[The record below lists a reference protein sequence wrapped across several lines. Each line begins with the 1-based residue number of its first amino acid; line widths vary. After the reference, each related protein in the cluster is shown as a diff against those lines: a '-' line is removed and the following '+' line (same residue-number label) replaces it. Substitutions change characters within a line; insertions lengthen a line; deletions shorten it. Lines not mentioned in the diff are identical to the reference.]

1 MGPKALI
8 FIHSLARKSLT
19 KGQGSGIT
27 KIPSA
32 MQAEA
37 KASEIFTNLVEAGLK
52 PEMMDDFIKS
62 EADVA
67 KYLNI
72 LDAYKR
78 ERMKPIPA
86 DSPRG
91 KEITEALFGKRGE
104 VVDMKGNVIPEGSGI
119 MGGESIES
127 LMKSGDVTKG
137 TVTKKSKKVTD
148 RDMFRAANENYI
160 TDTISD
166 VNIIKNLNS
175 MDPIEAMKEA
185 NKVIK
190 REGPYKNLNQQQAK
204 KILEDTE
211 DHIFERDV
219 TPMDEDFAAGGV
231 AGLLGERTGYAQ
243 GTDVFR
249 RQKKE
254 IPEEIKKKIFEM
266 IMGTRNLGKVIE
278 NSERTK
284 SRIGSEGVK
293 AYGLA
298 EGGRTGYKEGL
309 TAKQFKRQETE
320 NLAAKINEYFDIKG
334 SGSISGKNQIM
345 GAPDGITANT
355 ETFNA
360 IINMDIPIIEKINL
374 LGSLGY
380 GKDRFKVEKGDE
392 ELFLGEGG
400 YKDRNIGLGF
410 NQGGEGLSGSV
421 IRNLETGD
429 NEYQVK
435 FLKNLASGG
444 RVGLKGGGMDMGAGS
459 SKSSKSSG
467 PAGGASSGGNYG
479 GNNFK
484 SDPDDNREQYGAQGQ
499 YSRPPSTPSD
509 GGDNREQYGAQGQ
522 YQRPQLFNSQGLGVT
537 PFNLSNKN
545 FAKLVGPA
553 LIQYRILQKKKAM
566 EQLGGD
572 PFTPQDQNILDELN
586 QMNEEE
592 KIYSLPITAANGGRV
607 GLRYGGDTMGGIN
620 DKSISSP
627 GPDRS
632 KVSEQQERNHQE
644 AISRARDS
652 QQYDYTAPKQIAK
665 QIAINTGK
673 NLAGQKIASVLGIGT
688 GPIGILIA
696 LKGLYDQTKNPVYSE
711 EDVTYGFPYQTG
723 GRVGLKGGG
732 RTITLMDGTKVYIPE
747 GSTTSSG
754 GLKDRIY
761 SSSKGDL
768 LREDIV
774 RLMSFE
780 SGGRVGLRG
789 GGADF
794 IPTEKMNTDRMKV
807 IREFLKRKIPHLD
820 SGPIDKSILYDLQ
833 EALSSGSGL
842 FPGYDVRNDL
852 PREVEAKGGG
862 RIGLAGGMTRRA
874 FLKLMGGVAA
884 GIGAIKSGI
893 MGVGKKGVAKKVVKE
908 VIKTPPVAGK
918 PEWFDA
924 LINKVILEGDDV
936 TKKLATKD
944 REIVH
949 TKKLNDQESVTVT
962 QDLDDG
968 AIRVEYDSP
977 DNLGQEPVMMQ
988 FKPGM
993 ADETTGGKKPADRFD
1008 VVETEPRYVG
1018 PDNTDIEFIGE
1029 SGGPN
1034 ISFIESD
1041 VTNLKTFATGK
1052 GPTMKE
1058 IVKSKKR
1065 KDLTRAVNENDYEAA
1080 EYLGGK
1086 YGDGPEDYYS
1096 DDYRDYRYA
1105 SGGLAYMLGE

>member
-91 KEITEALFGKRGE
+91 KEITEALFGKRGT
-104 VVDMKGNVIPEGSGI
+104 VVDMKGKVIPKESGI

-127 LMKSGDVTKG
+127 LMKSGD
-137 TVTKKSKKVTD
+137 VTKKSKKVTD

-160 TDTISD
+160 TDTISK
-166 VNIIKNLNS
+166 IKS

-219 TPMDEDFAAGGV
+219 TPMDEDFAAGGRV
-231 AGLLGERTGYAQ
+231 GLRYGGDTMGGINDKSVSSPGPDRSKVSAQ
-243 GTDVFR
+243 QELNHQAAVREAQAFN
-249 RQKKE
+249 QKKE
-254 IPEEIKKKIFEM
+254 ETINRIKKAQPKQSPIKTFFNPRLQKHFDQNQMLKDAVARGE
-266 IMGTRNLGKVIE
+266 ITPEQYNQLGGYDVQQTLSPGNNPVLGGIGNL
-278 NSERTK
+278 
-284 SRIGSEGVK
+284 IGSI
-293 AYGLA
+293 
-298 EGGRTGYKEGL
+298 GYNVVQSL
-309 TAKQFKRQETE
+309 
-320 NLAAKINEYFDIKG
+320 KG
-334 SGSISGKNQIM
+334 EQPFS
-345 GAPDGITANT
+345 
-355 ETFNA
+355 
-360 IINMDIPIIEKINL
+360 DIP
-374 LGSLGY
+374 
-380 GKDRFKVEKGDE
+380 GDVM
-392 ELFLGEGG
+392 
-400 YKDRNIGLGF
+400 RNV
-410 NQGGEGLSGSV
+410 QGGFGLISPELKQTYKNILAQGA
-421 IRNLETGD
+421 GQ
-429 NEYQVK
+429 YQT
-435 FLKNLASGG
+435 GG
-444 RVGLKGGGMDMGAGS
+444 RVGFKGGGMDM
-459 SKSSKSSG
+459 
-467 PAGGASSGGNYG
+467 G

-522 YQRPQLFNSQGLGVT
+522 YQRPPSTPSDGGDNKINLINTLNKFKPDTFVNPYNFSVDLNKNIGLFGLNSFINTLGILGIDDPRTPEDESEQDDYGISASYIRDLLGGTLGLGAGYSPT
-537 PFNLSNKN
+537 TGTNYNAGFNKDLLGGTLGLGAGYSPTTGKN
-545 FAKLVGPA
+545 FALSFSKP
-553 LIQYRILQKKKAM
+553 
-566 EQLGGD
+566 
-572 PFTPQDQNILDELN
+572 LN
-586 QMNEEE
+586 Q
-592 KIYSLPITAANGGRV
+592 
-607 GLRYGGDTMGGIN
+607 
-620 DKSISSP
+620 
-627 GPDRS
+627 
-632 KVSEQQERNHQE
+632 
-644 AISRARDS
+644 
-652 QQYDYTAPKQIAK
+652 
-665 QIAINTGK
+665 
-673 NLAGQKIASVLGIGT
+673 
-688 GPIGILIA
+688 
-696 LKGLYDQTKNPVYSE
+696 
-711 EDVTYGFPYQTG
+711 G

>member
-1 MGPKALI
+1 
-8 FIHSLARKSLT
+8 
-19 KGQGSGIT
+19 
-27 KIPSA
+27 
-32 MQAEA
+32 
-37 KASEIFTNLVEAGLK
+37 
-52 PEMMDDFIKS
+52 
-62 EADVA
+62 
-67 KYLNI
+67 
-72 LDAYKR
+72 
-78 ERMKPIPA
+78 
-86 DSPRG
+86 
-91 KEITEALFGKRGE
+91 
-104 VVDMKGNVIPEGSGI
+104 MKGKVIPKGSGI

-127 LMKSGDVTKG
+127 LMKSED
-137 TVTKKSKKVTD
+137 VTKKSKKVTD
-148 RDMFRAANENYI
+148 RDMFKAANENYI
-160 TDTISD
+160 TDTISK
-166 VNIIKNLNS
+166 IKS

-298 EGGRTGYKEGL
+298 NGGRAE
-309 TAKQFKRQETE
+309 F
-320 NLAAKINEYFDIKG
+320 
-334 SGSISGKNQIM
+334 
-345 GAPDGITANT
+345 
-355 ETFNA
+355 
-360 IINMDIPIIEKINL
+360 
-374 LGSLGY
+374 
-380 GKDRFKVEKGDE
+380 
-392 ELFLGEGG
+392 
-400 YKDRNIGLGF
+400 
-410 NQGGEGLSGSV
+410 
-421 IRNLETGD
+421 
-429 NEYQVK
+429 
-435 FLKNLASGG
+435 
-444 RVGLKGGGMDMGAGS
+444 KGGGMDMGAGS

-484 SDPDDNREQYGAQGQ
+484 SDRDDNREQYRTQQ
-499 YSRPPSTPSD
+499 YSRPPSTPS
-509 GGDNREQYGAQGQ
+509 GGGGMDASRAQFQPQFG
-522 YQRPQLFNSQGLGVT
+522 PQLFNSQGLGVT

-553 LIQYRILQKKKAM
+553 LIQYRILQKKQAM
-566 EQLGGD
+566 EPLGGD
-572 PFTPQDQNILDELN
+572 PFTPQDQNMLDKLN
-586 QMNEEE
+586 QMEEEE
-592 KIYSLPITAANGGRV
+592 KIYSFPITAANGGRV

-627 GPDRS
+627 GPDRF
-632 KVSEQQERNHQE
+632 KVSEQQELNHQE

-665 QIAINTGK
+665 DIAINTGK
-673 NLAGQKIASVLGIGT
+673 NLIGKKIASTLGIGAT
-688 GPIGILIA
+688 PIGVLIA

-723 GRVGLKGGG
+723 GRVGL
-732 RTITLMDGTKVYIPE
+732 
-747 GSTTSSG
+747 
-754 GLKDRIY
+754 
-761 SSSKGDL
+761 
-768 LREDIV
+768 
-774 RLMSFE
+774 
-780 SGGRVGLRG
+780 
-789 GGADF
+789 
-794 IPTEKMNTDRMKV
+794 
-807 IREFLKRKIPHLD
+807 
-820 SGPIDKSILYDLQ
+820 
-833 EALSSGSGL
+833 
-842 FPGYDVRNDL
+842 
-852 PREVEAKGGG
+852 
-862 RIGLAGGMTRRA
+862 AGGMTRRA

-884 GIGAIKSGI
+884 GIGAVKSGI

-968 AIRVEYDSP
+968 VIRVEYDSP

-1008 VVETEPRYVG
+1008 VVETEPRYTG

-1086 YGDGPEDYYS
+1086 YGDVPEPDFP
-1096 DDYRDYRYA
+1096 DDYSGYA
-1105 SGGLAYMLGE
+1105 SGGIAGMLGE

>member
-1 MGPKALI
+1 MGPKALT
-8 FIHSLARKSLT
+8 FIHSVARKSLT

-52 PEMMDDFIKS
+52 PEMMDDFIRS

-91 KEITEALFGKRGE
+91 REITEALFGKRGE

-148 RDMFRAANENYI
+148 RDMFRAANQRLGKPK
-160 TDTISD
+160 TD
-166 VNIIKNLNS
+166 VNTIIKNINS
-175 MDPIEAMKEA
+175 MEPIDAMKEA

-334 SGSISGKNQIM
+334 SGNISGKNQIM

-360 IINMDIPIIEKINL
+360 IINMDIPIIKKINL

-435 FLKNLASGG
+435 FLKNFASGG
-444 RVGLKGGGMDMGAGS
+444 RV
-459 SKSSKSSG
+459 
-467 PAGGASSGGNYG
+467 
-479 GNNFK
+479 
-484 SDPDDNREQYGAQGQ
+484 
-499 YSRPPSTPSD
+499 
-509 GGDNREQYGAQGQ
+509 
-522 YQRPQLFNSQGLGVT
+522 
-537 PFNLSNKN
+537 
-545 FAKLVGPA
+545 
-553 LIQYRILQKKKAM
+553 
-566 EQLGGD
+566 
-572 PFTPQDQNILDELN
+572 
-586 QMNEEE
+586 
-592 KIYSLPITAANGGRV
+592 
-607 GLRYGGDTMGGIN
+607 
-620 DKSISSP
+620 
-627 GPDRS
+627 
-632 KVSEQQERNHQE
+632 
-644 AISRARDS
+644 
-652 QQYDYTAPKQIAK
+652 
-665 QIAINTGK
+665 
-673 NLAGQKIASVLGIGT
+673 
-688 GPIGILIA
+688 
-696 LKGLYDQTKNPVYSE
+696 
-711 EDVTYGFPYQTG
+711 
-723 GRVGLKGGG
+723 
-732 RTITLMDGTKVYIPE
+732 
-747 GSTTSSG
+747 
-754 GLKDRIY
+754 
-761 SSSKGDL
+761 
-768 LREDIV
+768 
-774 RLMSFE
+774 
-780 SGGRVGLRG
+780 
-789 GGADF
+789 
-794 IPTEKMNTDRMKV
+794 
-807 IREFLKRKIPHLD
+807 
-820 SGPIDKSILYDLQ
+820 
-833 EALSSGSGL
+833 
-842 FPGYDVRNDL
+842 
-852 PREVEAKGGG
+852 
-862 RIGLAGGMTRRA
+862 GLAGGMTRRA

-1086 YGDGPEDYYS
+1086 YGDAPEPDFP
-1096 DDYRDYRYA
+1096 DDYSGYA
-1105 SGGLAYMLGE
+1105 SGGIAGMLGE

>member
-1 MGPKALI
+1 MGPKALT

-72 LDAYKR
+72 IDAYKR

-91 KEITEALFGKRGE
+91 REITEALFGKRGT

-148 RDMFRAANENYI
+148 RDMFKAANENYI
-160 TDTISD
+160 TDTISK
-166 VNIIKNLNS
+166 IKS

-219 TPMDEDFAAGGV
+219 TPMDEDFAAGGRVGLKGGGMDMGAGSSKSSKSSGPAGGASSGGNYGGNKNSGSSKSSKSSGPAGGASSGGNYGGNKNSGSSKSSKSSGPAGGASSGGNYGGNKNKLRNLAIKRAEQMISPDDAMNQYDIETPETDFFSGPAYNKYNEARTDAYANAPSKFDYDIRANEAAGQFIQDQITGSLGDNKLGRFVGDAAALASVPFAIFGSPFHEATQVVSENRMEPGSGITGFAKAFMNEQPISTAINRGAGVLQSTALGKGIYNLGGNLYNLKEKLQSAGQYQTGGV

-334 SGSISGKNQIM
+334 SGSKSGKNQIM
-345 GAPDGITANT
+345 GAPDGITADT

-374 LGSLGY
+374 LGSFGF

-429 NEYQVK
+429 NDYQVK
-435 FLKNLASGG
+435 FLKKFAS
-444 RVGLKGGGMDMGAGS
+444 
-459 SKSSKSSG
+459 
-467 PAGGASSGGNYG
+467 
-479 GNNFK
+479 
-484 SDPDDNREQYGAQGQ
+484 
-499 YSRPPSTPSD
+499 
-509 GGDNREQYGAQGQ
+509 
-522 YQRPQLFNSQGLGVT
+522 
-537 PFNLSNKN
+537 
-545 FAKLVGPA
+545 
-553 LIQYRILQKKKAM
+553 
-566 EQLGGD
+566 
-572 PFTPQDQNILDELN
+572 
-586 QMNEEE
+586 
-592 KIYSLPITAANGGRV
+592 GGRV

-627 GPDRS
+627 GPDRF
-632 KVSEQQERNHQE
+632 KVSEQQELNNQE

-652 QQYDYTAPKQIAK
+652 QQYDYTVPKQIVK
-665 QIAINTGK
+665 DIAINTGK
-673 NLAGQKIASVLGIGT
+673 NLAGQKIASALGIGT
-688 GPIGILIA
+688 GSYWNIDGI
-696 LKGLYDQTKNPVYSE
+696 K
-711 EDVTYGFPYQTG
+711 
-723 GRVGLKGGG
+723 R
-732 RTITLMDGTKVYIPE
+732 
-747 GSTTSSG
+747 
-754 GLKDRIY
+754 
-761 SSSKGDL
+761 
-768 LREDIV
+768 
-774 RLMSFE
+774 
-780 SGGRVGLRG
+780 
-789 GGADF
+789 F
-794 IPTEKMNTDRMKV
+794 I
-807 IREFLKRKIPHLD
+807 
-820 SGPIDKSILYDLQ
+820 
-833 EALSSGSGL
+833 
-842 FPGYDVRNDL
+842 
-852 PREVEAKGGG
+852 
-862 RIGLAGGMTRRA
+862 
-874 FLKLMGGVAA
+874 
-884 GIGAIKSGI
+884 
-893 MGVGKKGVAKKVVKE
+893 
-908 VIKTPPVAGK
+908 
-918 PEWFDA
+918 
-924 LINKVILEGDDV
+924 
-936 TKKLATKD
+936 
-944 REIVH
+944 
-949 TKKLNDQESVTVT
+949 
-962 QDLDDG
+962 
-968 AIRVEYDSP
+968 
-977 DNLGQEPVMMQ
+977 
-988 FKPGM
+988 
-993 ADETTGGKKPADRFD
+993 
-1008 VVETEPRYVG
+1008 
-1018 PDNTDIEFIGE
+1018 
-1029 SGGPN
+1029 
-1034 ISFIESD
+1034 
-1041 VTNLKTFATGK
+1041 
-1052 GPTMKE
+1052 
-1058 IVKSKKR
+1058 
-1065 KDLTRAVNENDYEAA
+1065 
-1080 EYLGGK
+1080 
-1086 YGDGPEDYYS
+1086 
-1096 DDYRDYRYA
+1096 
-1105 SGGLAYMLGE
+1105 

>member
-8 FIHSLARKSLT
+8 FIQSLARKSLT

-72 LDAYKR
+72 LDAYKANQLKNTR
-78 ERMKPIPA
+78 AIAA
-86 DSPRG
+86 DSPEG
-91 KEITEALFGKRGE
+91 KKITEALFGKRGE
-104 VVDMKGNVIPEGSGI
+104 VVDMKGKVIPKESGI

-127 LMKSGDVTKG
+127 LMKSED
-137 TVTKKSKKVTD
+137 VTKKSKKVTD
-148 RDMFRAANENYI
+148 RDMFKAANENYI
-160 TDTISD
+160 TDTISK
-166 VNIIKNLNS
+166 IKS

-204 KILEDTE
+204 KILKDTE

-298 EGGRTGYKEGL
+298 NGGRAE
-309 TAKQFKRQETE
+309 F
-320 NLAAKINEYFDIKG
+320 
-334 SGSISGKNQIM
+334 
-345 GAPDGITANT
+345 
-355 ETFNA
+355 
-360 IINMDIPIIEKINL
+360 
-374 LGSLGY
+374 
-380 GKDRFKVEKGDE
+380 
-392 ELFLGEGG
+392 
-400 YKDRNIGLGF
+400 
-410 NQGGEGLSGSV
+410 
-421 IRNLETGD
+421 
-429 NEYQVK
+429 
-435 FLKNLASGG
+435 
-444 RVGLKGGGMDMGAGS
+444 KGGGMDMGAGS

-484 SDPDDNREQYGAQGQ
+484 SDRDDNREQYRTQQ
-499 YSRPPSTPSD
+499 YSRPPSTPS
-509 GGDNREQYGAQGQ
+509 GGGGMDASRAQFQPQFG
-522 YQRPQLFNSQGLGVT
+522 PQLFNSQGLGVT

-553 LIQYRILQKKKAM
+553 LIQYRILQKKQAM
-566 EQLGGD
+566 EPLGGD
-572 PFTPQDQNILDELN
+572 PFTPQDQNMLDKLN
-586 QMNEEE
+586 QMEEEE
-592 KIYSLPITAANGGRV
+592 KIYSFPITAANGGRV

-627 GPDRS
+627 GPDRF
-632 KVSEQQERNHQE
+632 KVSEQQELNHQE

-665 QIAINTGK
+665 DIAINTGK
-673 NLAGQKIASVLGIGT
+673 NLIGKKIASTLGIGAT
-688 GPIGILIA
+688 PIGVLIA

-723 GRVGLKGGG
+723 GRVGL
-732 RTITLMDGTKVYIPE
+732 
-747 GSTTSSG
+747 
-754 GLKDRIY
+754 
-761 SSSKGDL
+761 
-768 LREDIV
+768 
-774 RLMSFE
+774 
-780 SGGRVGLRG
+780 
-789 GGADF
+789 
-794 IPTEKMNTDRMKV
+794 
-807 IREFLKRKIPHLD
+807 
-820 SGPIDKSILYDLQ
+820 
-833 EALSSGSGL
+833 
-842 FPGYDVRNDL
+842 
-852 PREVEAKGGG
+852 
-862 RIGLAGGMTRRA
+862 AGGMTRRA

-884 GIGAIKSGI
+884 GIGAVKSGI

-968 AIRVEYDSP
+968 VIRVEYDSP

-1008 VVETEPRYVG
+1008 VVETEPRYTG

-1086 YGDGPEDYYS
+1086 YGDVPEPDFP
-1096 DDYRDYRYA
+1096 DDYSGYA
-1105 SGGLAYMLGE
+1105 SGGIAGMLGE

>member
-1 MGPKALI
+1 MGPKALT

-52 PEMMDDFIKS
+52 PEMMDDFIRS

-91 KEITEALFGKRGE
+91 KEITEALFGKRGT

-148 RDMFRAANENYI
+148 RDMFRAANQRLGKPK
-160 TDTISD
+160 TD
-166 VNIIKNLNS
+166 VNTIIKNINS
-175 MDPIEAMKEA
+175 MEPIDAMKEA

-211 DHIFERDV
+211 DHIFERDI

-298 EGGRTGYKEGL
+298 EGGRTGYKEGF

-334 SGSISGKNQIM
+334 SGSISGKNQIV

-360 IINMDIPIIEKINL
+360 IINMDIPIKEKINL
-374 LGSLGY
+374 LGSFGF

-429 NEYQVK
+429 NDYQVK
-435 FLKNLASGG
+435 FLKKFASGG
-444 RVGLKGGGMDMGAGS
+444 RVGLR
-459 SKSSKSSG
+459 
-467 PAGGASSGGNYG
+467 YG
-479 GNNFK
+479 GDTMGGINDKSISSPGPDRSKVSAQQERNNQAAVREAQAFNQK
-484 SDPDDNREQYGAQGQ
+484 KEETINRIKKAQPKQSPIKTFFNPRLQKHFDQNQMLKDAVARGEITPEQYNQLGGYDVQQTLSLGNPVLGGIGNLIGSTGYNVVQSLKGEQPFSDIPGDVMRNVQGGFGLISPELKQTYKNILAQG
-499 YSRPPSTPSD
+499 
-509 GGDNREQYGAQGQ
+509 AGQ
-522 YQRPQLFNSQGLGVT
+522 YQT
-537 PFNLSNKN
+537 
-545 FAKLVGPA
+545 
-553 LIQYRILQKKKAM
+553 
-566 EQLGGD
+566 
-572 PFTPQDQNILDELN
+572 
-586 QMNEEE
+586 
-592 KIYSLPITAANGGRV
+592 GGRV

-632 KVSEQQERNHQE
+632 KVSEQQERNNQE

-665 QIAINTGK
+665 DIAINTGK
-673 NLAGQKIASVLGIGT
+673 NLIGKKIASTLGIGT

-723 GRVGLKGGG
+723 GRVGL
-732 RTITLMDGTKVYIPE
+732 
-747 GSTTSSG
+747 
-754 GLKDRIY
+754 
-761 SSSKGDL
+761 
-768 LREDIV
+768 
-774 RLMSFE
+774 
-780 SGGRVGLRG
+780 
-789 GGADF
+789 
-794 IPTEKMNTDRMKV
+794 
-807 IREFLKRKIPHLD
+807 
-820 SGPIDKSILYDLQ
+820 
-833 EALSSGSGL
+833 
-842 FPGYDVRNDL
+842 
-852 PREVEAKGGG
+852 
-862 RIGLAGGMTRRA
+862 AGGMTRRA

-893 MGVGKKGVAKKVVKE
+893 MGVGKKEVAKKVVKE

-949 TKKLNDQESVTVT
+949 TKKLNDQELVTVT

-1008 VVETEPRYVG
+1008 VVETEPRYTG

-1029 SGGPN
+1029 SGGPD

-1086 YGDGPEDYYS
+1086 YGDVPEPDFP
-1096 DDYRDYRYA
+1096 DDYSGYA
-1105 SGGLAYMLGE
+1105 SGGIAGMLGE

>member
-91 KEITEALFGKRGE
+91 KEITEALFGKRGT
-104 VVDMKGNVIPEGSGI
+104 VVDMKGNVIPKGSGI

-148 RDMFRAANENYI
+148 RDMFKAANENYI
-160 TDTISD
+160 TDTISK
-166 VNIIKNLNS
+166 IKS

-298 EGGRTGYKEGL
+298 NGGRAE
-309 TAKQFKRQETE
+309 F
-320 NLAAKINEYFDIKG
+320 
-334 SGSISGKNQIM
+334 
-345 GAPDGITANT
+345 
-355 ETFNA
+355 
-360 IINMDIPIIEKINL
+360 
-374 LGSLGY
+374 
-380 GKDRFKVEKGDE
+380 
-392 ELFLGEGG
+392 
-400 YKDRNIGLGF
+400 
-410 NQGGEGLSGSV
+410 
-421 IRNLETGD
+421 
-429 NEYQVK
+429 
-435 FLKNLASGG
+435 
-444 RVGLKGGGMDMGAGS
+444 KGGGMDMGAGS

-499 YSRPPSTPSD
+499 YSRPPSTPS

-1086 YGDGPEDYYS
+1086 YGDVPEPDFP
-1096 DDYRDYRYA
+1096 DDYSGYA

>member
-1 MGPKALI
+1 MGPKALT

-148 RDMFRAANENYI
+148 RDMFRAANKRLNKPTSVMSVDKRGSGFAGKEYPI
-160 TDTISD
+160 KQD
-166 VNIIKNLNS
+166 VNIIIKNINRLDS
-175 MDPIEAMKEA
+175 IEAMKEA
-185 NKVIK
+185 NKIIK
-190 REGPYKNLNQQQAK
+190 REGYYKNLSDKDAK
-204 KILEDTE
+204 KILQETE

-298 EGGRTGYKEGL
+298 EGGR
-309 TAKQFKRQETE
+309 
-320 NLAAKINEYFDIKG
+320 
-334 SGSISGKNQIM
+334 
-345 GAPDGITANT
+345 
-355 ETFNA
+355 
-360 IINMDIPIIEKINL
+360 
-374 LGSLGY
+374 
-380 GKDRFKVEKGDE
+380 
-392 ELFLGEGG
+392 
-400 YKDRNIGLGF
+400 
-410 NQGGEGLSGSV
+410 
-421 IRNLETGD
+421 
-429 NEYQVK
+429 
-435 FLKNLASGG
+435 
-444 RVGLKGGGMDMGAGS
+444 VGLKGGGMDMGAGS

-484 SDPDDNREQYGAQGQ
+484 SDRDDNREQYRAQGQ
-499 YSRPPSTPSD
+499 YSRPPSTPS
-509 GGDNREQYGAQGQ
+509 GGGGMDASRAQFQ
-522 YQRPQLFNSQGLGVT
+522 PQFGPQGGVT
-537 PFNLSNKN
+537 PNLSNRN
-545 FAKLVGPA
+545 LFATLVGPA
-553 LIQYRILQKKKAM
+553 LIQYRMLEKKKAM
-566 EQLGGD
+566 EQFEGD
-572 PFTPQDQNILDELN
+572 PFTLQDQKLLDKLK
-586 QMNEEE
+586 QMDEEE
-592 KIYSLPITAANGGRV
+592 KIYSFPITAANGGR
-607 GLRYGGDTMGGIN
+607 I
-620 DKSISSP
+620 
-627 GPDRS
+627 
-632 KVSEQQERNHQE
+632 
-644 AISRARDS
+644 
-652 QQYDYTAPKQIAK
+652 
-665 QIAINTGK
+665 
-673 NLAGQKIASVLGIGT
+673 
-688 GPIGILIA
+688 
-696 LKGLYDQTKNPVYSE
+696 
-711 EDVTYGFPYQTG
+711 
-723 GRVGLKGGG
+723 GLKDGG

-988 FKPGM
+988 FKPGR

-1029 SGGPN
+1029 SGGPD

-1058 IVKSKKR
+1058 
-1065 KDLTRAVNENDYEAA
+1065 
-1080 EYLGGK
+1080 
-1086 YGDGPEDYYS
+1086 
-1096 DDYRDYRYA
+1096 
-1105 SGGLAYMLGE
+1105 M

>member
-1 MGPKALI
+1 MLSKALT

-148 RDMFRAANENYI
+148 RDMFRAANKRLNKPTSVMSVDKRGSGFAGKEYPI
-160 TDTISD
+160 KQD
-166 VNIIKNLNS
+166 VNIIIKNINRLDS
-175 MDPIEAMKEA
+175 IEAMKEA
-185 NKVIK
+185 NKIIK
-190 REGPYKNLNQQQAK
+190 REGYYKNLSDKDAK
-204 KILEDTE
+204 KILQETE
-211 DHIFERDV
+211 DHIFERNIKPKETDV
-219 TPMDEDFAAGGV
+219 PVDEDFA
-231 AGLLGERTGYAQ
+231 
-243 GTDVFR
+243 
-249 RQKKE
+249 
-254 IPEEIKKKIFEM
+254 
-266 IMGTRNLGKVIE
+266 
-278 NSERTK
+278 S
-284 SRIGSEGVK
+284 
-293 AYGLA
+293 
-298 EGGRTGYKEGL
+298 
-309 TAKQFKRQETE
+309 
-320 NLAAKINEYFDIKG
+320 
-334 SGSISGKNQIM
+334 
-345 GAPDGITANT
+345 
-355 ETFNA
+355 
-360 IINMDIPIIEKINL
+360 
-374 LGSLGY
+374 
-380 GKDRFKVEKGDE
+380 
-392 ELFLGEGG
+392 
-400 YKDRNIGLGF
+400 
-410 NQGGEGLSGSV
+410 
-421 IRNLETGD
+421 
-429 NEYQVK
+429 
-435 FLKNLASGG
+435 
-444 RVGLKGGGMDMGAGS
+444 
-459 SKSSKSSG
+459 
-467 PAGGASSGGNYG
+467 
-479 GNNFK
+479 
-484 SDPDDNREQYGAQGQ
+484 
-499 YSRPPSTPSD
+499 
-509 GGDNREQYGAQGQ
+509 
-522 YQRPQLFNSQGLGVT
+522 
-537 PFNLSNKN
+537 
-545 FAKLVGPA
+545 
-553 LIQYRILQKKKAM
+553 
-566 EQLGGD
+566 
-572 PFTPQDQNILDELN
+572 
-586 QMNEEE
+586 
-592 KIYSLPITAANGGRV
+592 GGRV

-620 DKSISSP
+620 DKSVSSP

-632 KVSEQQERNHQE
+632 KVSAQQERSHQE

-652 QQYDYTAPKQIAK
+652 QQYDYTVPKQIVK
-665 QIAINTGK
+665 DIAINTGK

-688 GPIGILIA
+688 GPIGIMLA
-696 LKGLYDQTKNPVYSE
+696 LKGLYDQTRNPVYSE
-711 EDVTYGFPYQTG
+711 EDLTYGVPYQTG

-1086 YGDGPEDYYS
+1086 YGDAPEPDFP
-1096 DDYRDYRYA
+1096 DDYSGYA

>member
-1 MGPKALI
+1 MLSKALT

-91 KEITEALFGKRGE
+91 REITEALFGKRGT
-104 VVDMKGNVIPEGSGI
+104 VVDMKGKVIPKESGI

-127 LMKSGDVTKG
+127 LMKSED
-137 TVTKKSKKVTD
+137 VTKKSKKVTD

-160 TDTISD
+160 TDTISK
-166 VNIIKNLNS
+166 IKS

-204 KILEDTE
+204 KILKDTE

-243 GTDVFR
+243 GKDVFR

-298 EGGRTGYKEGL
+298 NGGRAE
-309 TAKQFKRQETE
+309 F
-320 NLAAKINEYFDIKG
+320 
-334 SGSISGKNQIM
+334 
-345 GAPDGITANT
+345 
-355 ETFNA
+355 
-360 IINMDIPIIEKINL
+360 
-374 LGSLGY
+374 
-380 GKDRFKVEKGDE
+380 
-392 ELFLGEGG
+392 
-400 YKDRNIGLGF
+400 
-410 NQGGEGLSGSV
+410 
-421 IRNLETGD
+421 
-429 NEYQVK
+429 
-435 FLKNLASGG
+435 
-444 RVGLKGGGMDMGAGS
+444 KGGGMDMGAGS

-484 SDPDDNREQYGAQGQ
+484 SDRDDNREQYGAQGQ

-632 KVSEQQERNHQE
+632 KVSEQQERNNQE

-723 GRVGLKGGG
+723 GRVGL
-732 RTITLMDGTKVYIPE
+732 
-747 GSTTSSG
+747 
-754 GLKDRIY
+754 
-761 SSSKGDL
+761 
-768 LREDIV
+768 
-774 RLMSFE
+774 
-780 SGGRVGLRG
+780 
-789 GGADF
+789 
-794 IPTEKMNTDRMKV
+794 
-807 IREFLKRKIPHLD
+807 
-820 SGPIDKSILYDLQ
+820 
-833 EALSSGSGL
+833 
-842 FPGYDVRNDL
+842 
-852 PREVEAKGGG
+852 
-862 RIGLAGGMTRRA
+862 AGGMTRRA

-893 MGVGKKGVAKKVVKE
+893 IGAGKKGVAKKVVKE

-988 FKPGM
+988 FKPGR

-1086 YGDGPEDYYS
+1086 YGDVPEPDFP
-1096 DDYRDYRYA
+1096 DDYSGYA
-1105 SGGLAYMLGE
+1105 SGGLAYLLGE

>member
-52 PEMMDDFIKS
+52 PEMMDDFIRS

-148 RDMFRAANENYI
+148 RDMFRAANQRLGKPK
-160 TDTISD
+160 TD
-166 VNIIKNLNS
+166 VNTIIKNINS
-175 MDPIEAMKEA
+175 MEPIDAMKEA

-298 EGGRTGYKEGL
+298 EGGRTGYKEGFM
-309 TAKQFKRQETE
+309 AKQFKRQETE

-334 SGSISGKNQIM
+334 SGSISGKNQIV

-374 LGSLGY
+374 LGSFGF

-410 NQGGEGLSGSV
+410 NQGGEGFSGSV
-421 IRNLETGD
+421 IRNLERGD
-429 NEYQVK
+429 NDYQVK
-435 FLKNLASGG
+435 FLKKFASGG
-444 RVGLKGGGMDMGAGS
+444 RVGLR
-459 SKSSKSSG
+459 
-467 PAGGASSGGNYG
+467 YG
-479 GNNFK
+479 GDTMGGINDKSISSPGPDRSKVSAQQERNNQAAVREAQAFNQK
-484 SDPDDNREQYGAQGQ
+484 KEETINRIKKAQPKQSPIKTFFNPRLQKHFDQNQMLKDAVARGEITPEQYNQLGGYDVQQTLSLGNPVLGGIGNLIGSTGYNVVQSLKGEQPFSDIPGDVMRNVQGGFGLISPELKQTYKNILAQG
-499 YSRPPSTPSD
+499 
-509 GGDNREQYGAQGQ
+509 AGQ
-522 YQRPQLFNSQGLGVT
+522 YQT
-537 PFNLSNKN
+537 
-545 FAKLVGPA
+545 
-553 LIQYRILQKKKAM
+553 
-566 EQLGGD
+566 
-572 PFTPQDQNILDELN
+572 
-586 QMNEEE
+586 
-592 KIYSLPITAANGGRV
+592 GGRV

-632 KVSEQQERNHQE
+632 KVSEQQERNNQE

-665 QIAINTGK
+665 DIAINTGK
-673 NLAGQKIASVLGIGT
+673 NLIGKKIASTLGIGT

-723 GRVGLKGGG
+723 GRVGL
-732 RTITLMDGTKVYIPE
+732 
-747 GSTTSSG
+747 
-754 GLKDRIY
+754 
-761 SSSKGDL
+761 
-768 LREDIV
+768 
-774 RLMSFE
+774 
-780 SGGRVGLRG
+780 
-789 GGADF
+789 
-794 IPTEKMNTDRMKV
+794 
-807 IREFLKRKIPHLD
+807 
-820 SGPIDKSILYDLQ
+820 
-833 EALSSGSGL
+833 
-842 FPGYDVRNDL
+842 
-852 PREVEAKGGG
+852 
-862 RIGLAGGMTRRA
+862 AGGMTRRA

-893 MGVGKKGVAKKVVKE
+893 MGVGKKEVAKKVVKE

-1008 VVETEPRYVG
+1008 VVETEPRYTG

-1086 YGDGPEDYYS
+1086 YGDVPEPDFP
-1096 DDYRDYRYA
+1096 DDYSGYA

>member
-1 MGPKALI
+1 
-8 FIHSLARKSLT
+8 
-19 KGQGSGIT
+19 
-27 KIPSA
+27 
-32 MQAEA
+32 
-37 KASEIFTNLVEAGLK
+37 
-52 PEMMDDFIKS
+52 
-62 EADVA
+62 
-67 KYLNI
+67 
-72 LDAYKR
+72 
-78 ERMKPIPA
+78 
-86 DSPRG
+86 
-91 KEITEALFGKRGE
+91 
-104 VVDMKGNVIPEGSGI
+104 
-119 MGGESIES
+119 
-127 LMKSGDVTKG
+127 
-137 TVTKKSKKVTD
+137 
-148 RDMFRAANENYI
+148 
-160 TDTISD
+160 
-166 VNIIKNLNS
+166 

-334 SGSISGKNQIM
+334 SGSKSGKNQIM
-345 GAPDGITANT
+345 GAPDGITADT

-360 IINMDIPIIEKINL
+360 IINMDIPIKEKINL
-374 LGSLGY
+374 LGSFGF

-429 NEYQVK
+429 NDYQVK
-435 FLKNLASGG
+435 FLKKFAS
-444 RVGLKGGGMDMGAGS
+444 
-459 SKSSKSSG
+459 
-467 PAGGASSGGNYG
+467 
-479 GNNFK
+479 
-484 SDPDDNREQYGAQGQ
+484 
-499 YSRPPSTPSD
+499 
-509 GGDNREQYGAQGQ
+509 
-522 YQRPQLFNSQGLGVT
+522 
-537 PFNLSNKN
+537 
-545 FAKLVGPA
+545 
-553 LIQYRILQKKKAM
+553 
-566 EQLGGD
+566 
-572 PFTPQDQNILDELN
+572 
-586 QMNEEE
+586 
-592 KIYSLPITAANGGRV
+592 GGRV

-627 GPDRS
+627 GPDRF
-632 KVSEQQERNHQE
+632 KVSEQQELNNQE

-652 QQYDYTAPKQIAK
+652 QQYDYTVPKQIVK
-665 QIAINTGK
+665 DIAINTGK
-673 NLAGQKIASVLGIGT
+673 NLAGQKIASTLGIGT
-688 GPIGILIA
+688 GPIGILMA
-696 LKGLYDQTKNPVYSE
+696 LKGLYDQTQNPVYSE
-711 EDVTYGFPYQTG
+711 EDLTYGVPYQTG
-723 GRVGLKGGG
+723 GRV
-732 RTITLMDGTKVYIPE
+732 
-747 GSTTSSG
+747 
-754 GLKDRIY
+754 
-761 SSSKGDL
+761 
-768 LREDIV
+768 
-774 RLMSFE
+774 
-780 SGGRVGLRG
+780 
-789 GGADF
+789 
-794 IPTEKMNTDRMKV
+794 
-807 IREFLKRKIPHLD
+807 
-820 SGPIDKSILYDLQ
+820 
-833 EALSSGSGL
+833 
-842 FPGYDVRNDL
+842 
-852 PREVEAKGGG
+852 
-862 RIGLAGGMTRRA
+862 GLAGGMTRRA

-1008 VVETEPRYVG
+1008 VVETEPRYTG

-1086 YGDGPEDYYS
+1086 YGDVPEPDFP
-1096 DDYRDYRYA
+1096 DDYSGYA
-1105 SGGLAYMLGE
+1105 SGGIAGMLGE

>member
-52 PEMMDDFIKS
+52 PEMMDDFIRS

-72 LDAYKR
+72 LDAYKANQLKNTR
-78 ERMKPIPA
+78 AIAA
-86 DSPRG
+86 DSPEG
-91 KEITEALFGKRGE
+91 KKITEALFGKRGE

-127 LMKSGDVTKG
+127 LMKSGDVTK
-137 TVTKKSKKVTD
+137 KSKKVTD
-148 RDMFRAANENYI
+148 RDMFKAANENYI
-160 TDTISD
+160 TDTISK
-166 VNIIKNLNS
+166 IKS

-334 SGSISGKNQIM
+334 SGSKSGKNQIM
-345 GAPDGITANT
+345 GAPDGITADT

-360 IINMDIPIIEKINL
+360 IINMDIPIKEKINL
-374 LGSLGY
+374 LGSFGF

-429 NEYQVK
+429 NDYQVK
-435 FLKNLASGG
+435 FLKKFAS
-444 RVGLKGGGMDMGAGS
+444 
-459 SKSSKSSG
+459 
-467 PAGGASSGGNYG
+467 
-479 GNNFK
+479 
-484 SDPDDNREQYGAQGQ
+484 
-499 YSRPPSTPSD
+499 
-509 GGDNREQYGAQGQ
+509 
-522 YQRPQLFNSQGLGVT
+522 
-537 PFNLSNKN
+537 
-545 FAKLVGPA
+545 
-553 LIQYRILQKKKAM
+553 
-566 EQLGGD
+566 
-572 PFTPQDQNILDELN
+572 
-586 QMNEEE
+586 
-592 KIYSLPITAANGGRV
+592 GGRV

-627 GPDRS
+627 GPDRF
-632 KVSEQQERNHQE
+632 KVSEQQELNNQE

-652 QQYDYTAPKQIAK
+652 QQYDYTVPKQIVK
-665 QIAINTGK
+665 DIAINTGK
-673 NLAGQKIASVLGIGT
+673 NLAGQKILSTLGIGAT
-688 GPIGILIA
+688 PIGIFMA
-696 LKGLYDQTKNPVYSE
+696 LKGLYNQTQNPVYSE
-711 EDVTYGFPYQTG
+711 EDLTYGVPYQTG
-723 GRVGLKGGG
+723 GRV
-732 RTITLMDGTKVYIPE
+732 
-747 GSTTSSG
+747 
-754 GLKDRIY
+754 
-761 SSSKGDL
+761 
-768 LREDIV
+768 
-774 RLMSFE
+774 
-780 SGGRVGLRG
+780 
-789 GGADF
+789 
-794 IPTEKMNTDRMKV
+794 
-807 IREFLKRKIPHLD
+807 
-820 SGPIDKSILYDLQ
+820 
-833 EALSSGSGL
+833 
-842 FPGYDVRNDL
+842 
-852 PREVEAKGGG
+852 
-862 RIGLAGGMTRRA
+862 GLAGGMTRRA

-1008 VVETEPRYVG
+1008 VVETEPRYTG

-1086 YGDGPEDYYS
+1086 YGDVPEPDFP
-1096 DDYRDYRYA
+1096 DDYSGYA
-1105 SGGLAYMLGE
+1105 SGGIAGMLGE

>member
-1 MGPKALI
+1 MLSKALT

-91 KEITEALFGKRGE
+91 KEITEALFGKRGT

-148 RDMFRAANENYI
+148 RDMFRAANQRLGK
-160 TDTISD
+160 TKTD
-166 VNIIKNLNS
+166 VNTIIKNINS

-243 GTDVFR
+243 GKDVFR

-298 EGGRTGYKEGL
+298 EGGRTGYKEGF

-435 FLKNLASGG
+435 FLKNFAS
-444 RVGLKGGGMDMGAGS
+444 
-459 SKSSKSSG
+459 
-467 PAGGASSGGNYG
+467 
-479 GNNFK
+479 
-484 SDPDDNREQYGAQGQ
+484 
-499 YSRPPSTPSD
+499 
-509 GGDNREQYGAQGQ
+509 
-522 YQRPQLFNSQGLGVT
+522 
-537 PFNLSNKN
+537 
-545 FAKLVGPA
+545 
-553 LIQYRILQKKKAM
+553 
-566 EQLGGD
+566 
-572 PFTPQDQNILDELN
+572 
-586 QMNEEE
+586 
-592 KIYSLPITAANGGRV
+592 GGRV

-627 GPDRS
+627 GPDRF
-632 KVSEQQERNHQE
+632 KVSEQQELNNQE

-652 QQYDYTAPKQIAK
+652 QQYDYTVPKQIVK
-665 QIAINTGK
+665 DIAINTGK
-673 NLAGQKIASVLGIGT
+673 NLAGQKIASTLGIGAT
-688 GPIGILIA
+688 PITILMA
-696 LKGLYDQTKNPVYSE
+696 LKGLYDQTRNPVYSE
-711 EDVTYGFPYQTG
+711 EDLTYGVPYQTG

-1086 YGDGPEDYYS
+1086 YGDAPEPDFP
-1096 DDYRDYRYA
+1096 DDYSGYA

>member
-160 TDTISD
+160 TDTISK
-166 VNIIKNLNS
+166 IKS

-374 LGSLGY
+374 LGSFGF

-429 NEYQVK
+429 NDYQVK
-435 FLKNLASGG
+435 FLKKFAS
-444 RVGLKGGGMDMGAGS
+444 
-459 SKSSKSSG
+459 
-467 PAGGASSGGNYG
+467 
-479 GNNFK
+479 
-484 SDPDDNREQYGAQGQ
+484 
-499 YSRPPSTPSD
+499 
-509 GGDNREQYGAQGQ
+509 
-522 YQRPQLFNSQGLGVT
+522 
-537 PFNLSNKN
+537 
-545 FAKLVGPA
+545 
-553 LIQYRILQKKKAM
+553 
-566 EQLGGD
+566 
-572 PFTPQDQNILDELN
+572 
-586 QMNEEE
+586 
-592 KIYSLPITAANGGRV
+592 GGRV

-627 GPDRS
+627 GPDRF
-632 KVSEQQERNHQE
+632 KVSEQQERNNQE

-652 QQYDYTAPKQIAK
+652 QQYDYTVPKQIAK
-665 QIAINTGK
+665 DIAINTGK
-673 NLAGQKIASVLGIGT
+673 NLAGQKIASTLGIGT

-1086 YGDGPEDYYS
+1086 YGDVPEPDFP
-1096 DDYRDYRYA
+1096 DDYSGYA

>member
-1 MGPKALI
+1 MLSKALT

-72 LDAYKR
+72 IDAYKR

-91 KEITEALFGKRGE
+91 KEITEALFGKRGT
-104 VVDMKGNVIPEGSGI
+104 VVDMKGKVIPKESGI

-160 TDTISD
+160 TDTISK
-166 VNIIKNLNS
+166 IKS

-345 GAPDGITANT
+345 DAPDGITANT

-374 LGSLGY
+374 LGSFGF

-429 NEYQVK
+429 NDYQVK
-435 FLKNLASGG
+435 FLKKFASGG
-444 RVGLKGGGMDMGAGS
+444 RVGLRYGGDTMGGINDKSVSSPGPDRSKVSAQQERNNQAAVREAQAFNQKKEETIKSVGSGALTAGSLFPRYIDNFQYAAPPGTNINKLRNLARQTASDKSIIDLLKNVYNDPDKFDPDFKRGSQIKASYPQYVKEGILSATGFKPTSQIGGGTNAARALLEKIGSIPGAQTLGRVLPGVGTVSGIYDVGSRLSKGDYFGAGLGALS
-459 SKSSKSSG
+459 AIPFVGIPAAAAQAAYDYREPLIEKSTNFFNKLQ
-467 PAGGASSGGNYG
+467 GA
-479 GNNFK
+479 
-484 SDPDDNREQYGAQGQ
+484 
-499 YSRPPSTPSD
+499 
-509 GGDNREQYGAQGQ
+509 GQ
-522 YQRPQLFNSQGLGVT
+522 YQT
-537 PFNLSNKN
+537 
-545 FAKLVGPA
+545 
-553 LIQYRILQKKKAM
+553 
-566 EQLGGD
+566 
-572 PFTPQDQNILDELN
+572 
-586 QMNEEE
+586 
-592 KIYSLPITAANGGRV
+592 GGRV

-632 KVSEQQERNHQE
+632 KVSEQQERSHQE

-652 QQYDYTAPKQIAK
+652 QQYDYTVPKQIAK
-665 QIAINTGK
+665 DIAINTGK
-673 NLAGQKIASVLGIGT
+673 NLAGQKIASALGIGT

-723 GRVGLKGGG
+723 GRV
-732 RTITLMDGTKVYIPE
+732 
-747 GSTTSSG
+747 
-754 GLKDRIY
+754 
-761 SSSKGDL
+761 
-768 LREDIV
+768 
-774 RLMSFE
+774 
-780 SGGRVGLRG
+780 
-789 GGADF
+789 
-794 IPTEKMNTDRMKV
+794 
-807 IREFLKRKIPHLD
+807 
-820 SGPIDKSILYDLQ
+820 
-833 EALSSGSGL
+833 
-842 FPGYDVRNDL
+842 
-852 PREVEAKGGG
+852 
-862 RIGLAGGMTRRA
+862 GLAGGMTRRA

-988 FKPGM
+988 FKPGR

-1086 YGDGPEDYYS
+1086 YGDAPEPDFP
-1096 DDYRDYRYA
+1096 DDYSGYA

>member
-1 MGPKALI
+1 MLSKALT

-52 PEMMDDFIKS
+52 PEMMDDFIRS
-62 EADVA
+62 EADVV

-72 LDAYKR
+72 LDSYKASQLKNTR
-78 ERMKPIPA
+78 AIAA
-86 DSPRG
+86 DSPEG
-91 KEITEALFGKRGE
+91 KKITEALFGKRGE

-148 RDMFRAANENYI
+148 RDMFKAANQRLGKPK
-160 TDTISD
+160 TD
-166 VNIIKNLNS
+166 VNTIIKNINS
-175 MDPIEAMKEA
+175 MEPIDAMKEA

-334 SGSISGKNQIM
+334 SGSKSGKNQIV

-374 LGSLGY
+374 LGSFGY

-429 NEYQVK
+429 NDYQVK
-435 FLKNLASGG
+435 FLKNFAS
-444 RVGLKGGGMDMGAGS
+444 
-459 SKSSKSSG
+459 
-467 PAGGASSGGNYG
+467 
-479 GNNFK
+479 
-484 SDPDDNREQYGAQGQ
+484 
-499 YSRPPSTPSD
+499 
-509 GGDNREQYGAQGQ
+509 
-522 YQRPQLFNSQGLGVT
+522 
-537 PFNLSNKN
+537 
-545 FAKLVGPA
+545 
-553 LIQYRILQKKKAM
+553 
-566 EQLGGD
+566 
-572 PFTPQDQNILDELN
+572 
-586 QMNEEE
+586 
-592 KIYSLPITAANGGRV
+592 GGRV

-632 KVSEQQERNHQE
+632 KVSAQQELNHQAAVREAQAFNQKKEETINRIKKAQPKQSPIKTFFNPRLQKHFDQNQMLKDAVARGEITPEQYNQLGGYDVQQTLSLGNPVLGGIGNLIGSTGYNVVQSLKGEQPFSDIPGDVMRNVQGGFGLISPELKQTYKNILAQGAGQYQTGGRVELRYGGDTMGGINDKSISSPGPDRSKVSEQQELNNQE

-652 QQYDYTAPKQIAK
+652 QQYDYTVPKQIVK
-665 QIAINTGK
+665 DIAINTGK
-673 NLAGQKIASVLGIGT
+673 NLAGQKIASALGIGT
-688 GPIGILIA
+688 GPFGIMLA
-696 LKGLYDQTKNPVYSE
+696 LKGLYDQTRNPVYSE
-711 EDVTYGFPYQTG
+711 EDLTYGVPYQTG
-723 GRVGLKGGG
+723 GRV
-732 RTITLMDGTKVYIPE
+732 
-747 GSTTSSG
+747 
-754 GLKDRIY
+754 
-761 SSSKGDL
+761 
-768 LREDIV
+768 
-774 RLMSFE
+774 
-780 SGGRVGLRG
+780 
-789 GGADF
+789 
-794 IPTEKMNTDRMKV
+794 
-807 IREFLKRKIPHLD
+807 
-820 SGPIDKSILYDLQ
+820 
-833 EALSSGSGL
+833 
-842 FPGYDVRNDL
+842 
-852 PREVEAKGGG
+852 
-862 RIGLAGGMTRRA
+862 GLAGGMTRRA

-1008 VVETEPRYVG
+1008 VVETEPRYTG

-1086 YGDGPEDYYS
+1086 YGDVPEPDFP
-1096 DDYRDYRYA
+1096 DDYSGYA
-1105 SGGLAYMLGE
+1105 SGGIAGMLGE

>member
-1 MGPKALI
+1 MGPKALT

-72 LDAYKR
+72 LDAYKK

-91 KEITEALFGKRGE
+91 KEITEALFGKRGT
-104 VVDMKGNVIPEGSGI
+104 VVDMKGKVIPKESGI

-148 RDMFRAANENYI
+148 RDMFKAANENYI
-160 TDTISD
+160 TDTISK
-166 VNIIKNLNS
+166 IKS

-374 LGSLGY
+374 LGSFGF

-410 NQGGEGLSGSV
+410 NQGGEGFSGSV
-421 IRNLETGD
+421 IRNLERGD
-429 NEYQVK
+429 NDYQVK
-435 FLKNLASGG
+435 FLKKFAS
-444 RVGLKGGGMDMGAGS
+444 
-459 SKSSKSSG
+459 
-467 PAGGASSGGNYG
+467 
-479 GNNFK
+479 
-484 SDPDDNREQYGAQGQ
+484 
-499 YSRPPSTPSD
+499 
-509 GGDNREQYGAQGQ
+509 
-522 YQRPQLFNSQGLGVT
+522 
-537 PFNLSNKN
+537 
-545 FAKLVGPA
+545 
-553 LIQYRILQKKKAM
+553 
-566 EQLGGD
+566 
-572 PFTPQDQNILDELN
+572 
-586 QMNEEE
+586 
-592 KIYSLPITAANGGRV
+592 GGRV

-620 DKSISSP
+620 DKSVSSP

-632 KVSEQQERNHQE
+632 KVSAQQERSHQE

-652 QQYDYTAPKQIAK
+652 QQYDYTVPKQIVK

-688 GPIGILIA
+688 GPIGIMLA

-893 MGVGKKGVAKKVVKE
+893 MGVGKKEVAKKVVKE

-949 TKKLNDQESVTVT
+949 TKKINDQESVTVT

-1086 YGDGPEDYYS
+1086 YGDVPEPDFP
-1096 DDYRDYRYA
+1096 DDYSGYA

>member
-86 DSPRG
+86 NSPRG
-91 KEITEALFGKRGE
+91 REITEALFGKRGT

-127 LMKSGDVTKG
+127 LMKSGDVTK
-137 TVTKKSKKVTD
+137 KSKKVTD
-148 RDMFRAANENYI
+148 RDMFKAANENYI
-160 TDTISD
+160 TDTISK
-166 VNIIKNLNS
+166 IKS

-243 GTDVFR
+243 GKDVFR

-298 EGGRTGYKEGL
+298 NGGRAE
-309 TAKQFKRQETE
+309 F
-320 NLAAKINEYFDIKG
+320 
-334 SGSISGKNQIM
+334 
-345 GAPDGITANT
+345 
-355 ETFNA
+355 
-360 IINMDIPIIEKINL
+360 
-374 LGSLGY
+374 
-380 GKDRFKVEKGDE
+380 
-392 ELFLGEGG
+392 
-400 YKDRNIGLGF
+400 
-410 NQGGEGLSGSV
+410 
-421 IRNLETGD
+421 
-429 NEYQVK
+429 
-435 FLKNLASGG
+435 
-444 RVGLKGGGMDMGAGS
+444 KGGGMDMGAGS

-499 YSRPPSTPSD
+499 YSRPPSTPS

-665 QIAINTGK
+665 DIAINTGK
-673 NLAGQKIASVLGIGT
+673 NLAGQKIASTLGIGT

-723 GRVGLKGGG
+723 GRVGL
-732 RTITLMDGTKVYIPE
+732 
-747 GSTTSSG
+747 
-754 GLKDRIY
+754 
-761 SSSKGDL
+761 
-768 LREDIV
+768 
-774 RLMSFE
+774 
-780 SGGRVGLRG
+780 
-789 GGADF
+789 
-794 IPTEKMNTDRMKV
+794 
-807 IREFLKRKIPHLD
+807 
-820 SGPIDKSILYDLQ
+820 
-833 EALSSGSGL
+833 
-842 FPGYDVRNDL
+842 
-852 PREVEAKGGG
+852 
-862 RIGLAGGMTRRA
+862 AGGMTRRA

-893 MGVGKKGVAKKVVKE
+893 IGAGKKGVAKKVVKE

-988 FKPGM
+988 FKPGR

-1086 YGDGPEDYYS
+1086 YGDAPEPDFP
-1096 DDYRDYRYA
+1096 DDYSGYA

>member
-1 MGPKALI
+1 MGPKALT

-91 KEITEALFGKRGE
+91 KEITEALFGKRGT

-148 RDMFRAANENYI
+148 RDMFRAANERLGKPK
-160 TDTISD
+160 TD
-166 VNIIKNLNS
+166 VNTIIKNINS
-175 MDPIEAMKEA
+175 MEPIDAMKEA

-374 LGSLGY
+374 LGSFGF

-429 NEYQVK
+429 NDYQVK
-435 FLKNLASGG
+435 FLKKFAS
-444 RVGLKGGGMDMGAGS
+444 
-459 SKSSKSSG
+459 
-467 PAGGASSGGNYG
+467 
-479 GNNFK
+479 
-484 SDPDDNREQYGAQGQ
+484 
-499 YSRPPSTPSD
+499 
-509 GGDNREQYGAQGQ
+509 
-522 YQRPQLFNSQGLGVT
+522 
-537 PFNLSNKN
+537 
-545 FAKLVGPA
+545 
-553 LIQYRILQKKKAM
+553 
-566 EQLGGD
+566 
-572 PFTPQDQNILDELN
+572 
-586 QMNEEE
+586 
-592 KIYSLPITAANGGRV
+592 GGRV

-620 DKSISSP
+620 DKSVSSP

-632 KVSEQQERNHQE
+632 KVSAQQERSHQE

-652 QQYDYTAPKQIAK
+652 QQYDYTVPKQIVK

-673 NLAGQKIASVLGIGT
+673 NLAGQKIASALGIGT

-696 LKGLYDQTKNPVYSE
+696 LKGLYDQTKIQFTSE
-711 EDVTYGFPYQTG
+711 EDLTYGVPYQTG

-988 FKPGM
+988 FKPGR

-1086 YGDGPEDYYS
+1086 YGDVPEPDFP
-1096 DDYRDYRYA
+1096 DDYSGYA
-1105 SGGLAYMLGE
+1105 SGGIAGMLGE

>member
-1 MGPKALI
+1 MGPKALT

-52 PEMMDDFIKS
+52 PEMMDDFIRS

-91 KEITEALFGKRGE
+91 REITEALFGKRGT

-148 RDMFRAANENYI
+148 RDMFKAANERLGKPK
-160 TDTISD
+160 TD
-166 VNIIKNLNS
+166 VNTIIKNINS

-334 SGSISGKNQIM
+334 SGSKSGKNQIM
-345 GAPDGITANT
+345 GAPDGITADT

-360 IINMDIPIIEKINL
+360 IINMDIPIKEKINL
-374 LGSLGY
+374 LGSFGF

-429 NEYQVK
+429 NDYQVK
-435 FLKNLASGG
+435 FLKKFAS
-444 RVGLKGGGMDMGAGS
+444 
-459 SKSSKSSG
+459 
-467 PAGGASSGGNYG
+467 
-479 GNNFK
+479 
-484 SDPDDNREQYGAQGQ
+484 
-499 YSRPPSTPSD
+499 
-509 GGDNREQYGAQGQ
+509 
-522 YQRPQLFNSQGLGVT
+522 
-537 PFNLSNKN
+537 
-545 FAKLVGPA
+545 
-553 LIQYRILQKKKAM
+553 
-566 EQLGGD
+566 
-572 PFTPQDQNILDELN
+572 
-586 QMNEEE
+586 
-592 KIYSLPITAANGGRV
+592 GGRV

-627 GPDRS
+627 GPDRF
-632 KVSEQQERNHQE
+632 KVSEQQELNNQE

-652 QQYDYTAPKQIAK
+652 QQYDYTVPKQIVK
-665 QIAINTGK
+665 DIAINTGK
-673 NLAGQKIASVLGIGT
+673 NLAGQKIASTLGIGAT
-688 GPIGILIA
+688 PIGIFMA
-696 LKGLYDQTKNPVYSE
+696 LKGLYDQTQNPVYSE
-711 EDVTYGFPYQTG
+711 EDLTYGVPYQTG
-723 GRVGLKGGG
+723 GRV
-732 RTITLMDGTKVYIPE
+732 
-747 GSTTSSG
+747 
-754 GLKDRIY
+754 
-761 SSSKGDL
+761 
-768 LREDIV
+768 
-774 RLMSFE
+774 
-780 SGGRVGLRG
+780 
-789 GGADF
+789 
-794 IPTEKMNTDRMKV
+794 
-807 IREFLKRKIPHLD
+807 
-820 SGPIDKSILYDLQ
+820 
-833 EALSSGSGL
+833 
-842 FPGYDVRNDL
+842 
-852 PREVEAKGGG
+852 
-862 RIGLAGGMTRRA
+862 GLAGGMTRRA

-1008 VVETEPRYVG
+1008 VVETEPRYTG

-1086 YGDGPEDYYS
+1086 YGDAPEPDFP
-1096 DDYRDYRYA
+1096 DDYSGYA
-1105 SGGLAYMLGE
+1105 SGGIAGMLGE

>member
-8 FIHSLARKSLT
+8 FIQSLARKSLT

-86 DSPRG
+86 DSSRG
-91 KEITEALFGKRGE
+91 KEITEALFGKRGT
-104 VVDMKGNVIPEGSGI
+104 VVDMKGKVIPKGSGI

-127 LMKSGDVTKG
+127 LMKSGDVTK
-137 TVTKKSKKVTD
+137 KSKKVTD
-148 RDMFRAANENYI
+148 RDMFKAANENYI
-160 TDTISD
+160 TDTISK
-166 VNIIKNLNS
+166 IKS

-219 TPMDEDFAAGGV
+219 TPMDEDFAAGG
-231 AGLLGERTGYAQ
+231 
-243 GTDVFR
+243 
-249 RQKKE
+249 
-254 IPEEIKKKIFEM
+254 
-266 IMGTRNLGKVIE
+266 
-278 NSERTK
+278 
-284 SRIGSEGVK
+284 
-293 AYGLA
+293 
-298 EGGRTGYKEGL
+298 
-309 TAKQFKRQETE
+309 
-320 NLAAKINEYFDIKG
+320 
-334 SGSISGKNQIM
+334 
-345 GAPDGITANT
+345 
-355 ETFNA
+355 
-360 IINMDIPIIEKINL
+360 
-374 LGSLGY
+374 
-380 GKDRFKVEKGDE
+380 
-392 ELFLGEGG
+392 
-400 YKDRNIGLGF
+400 
-410 NQGGEGLSGSV
+410 
-421 IRNLETGD
+421 
-429 NEYQVK
+429 
-435 FLKNLASGG
+435 

-467 PAGGASSGGNYG
+467 VDRSKVSAQQERNNQAAVREAQAFNQKKEETINRIKEAQPKQSPIKTFFNPRLQKHFDQNQMLKDAVARGEITPEQYNELGGYDVQQTLSLGNPLLGGIGNLIGSTGYNIVQSSIPSKDSSGNVIYEDTPFIIGEDANTIYSQTPKASQLFRDIPGDVMRNVQG
-479 GNNFK
+479 GLGLISPELKQTYKNIL
-484 SDPDDNREQYGAQGQ
+484 AQG
-499 YSRPPSTPSD
+499 
-509 GGDNREQYGAQGQ
+509 AGQ
-522 YQRPQLFNSQGLGVT
+522 YQT
-537 PFNLSNKN
+537 
-545 FAKLVGPA
+545 
-553 LIQYRILQKKKAM
+553 
-566 EQLGGD
+566 
-572 PFTPQDQNILDELN
+572 
-586 QMNEEE
+586 
-592 KIYSLPITAANGGRV
+592 GGRV

-632 KVSEQQERNHQE
+632 KVSEQQERSHQE

-652 QQYDYTAPKQIAK
+652 QQYDYTVPKQIAK
-665 QIAINTGK
+665 DIAINTGK
-673 NLAGQKIASVLGIGT
+673 NLAGQKIASALGIGT

-723 GRVGLKGGG
+723 GRV
-732 RTITLMDGTKVYIPE
+732 
-747 GSTTSSG
+747 
-754 GLKDRIY
+754 
-761 SSSKGDL
+761 
-768 LREDIV
+768 
-774 RLMSFE
+774 
-780 SGGRVGLRG
+780 
-789 GGADF
+789 
-794 IPTEKMNTDRMKV
+794 
-807 IREFLKRKIPHLD
+807 
-820 SGPIDKSILYDLQ
+820 
-833 EALSSGSGL
+833 
-842 FPGYDVRNDL
+842 
-852 PREVEAKGGG
+852 
-862 RIGLAGGMTRRA
+862 GLAGGMTRRA

-988 FKPGM
+988 FKPGR

-1008 VVETEPRYVG
+1008 VVETEPRYTG

-1086 YGDGPEDYYS
+1086 YGDAPEPDFP
-1096 DDYRDYRYA
+1096 DDYSGYA
-1105 SGGLAYMLGE
+1105 SGGIAGMLGE

>member
-91 KEITEALFGKRGE
+91 REITEALFGKRGT
-104 VVDMKGNVIPEGSGI
+104 VVDMKGKVIPKESGI

-127 LMKSGDVTKG
+127 LMKSED
-137 TVTKKSKKVTD
+137 VTKKSKKVTD

-160 TDTISD
+160 TDTISK
-166 VNIIKNLNS
+166 IKS

-204 KILEDTE
+204 KILKDTE

-243 GTDVFR
+243 GKDVFR

-298 EGGRTGYKEGL
+298 NGGRAE
-309 TAKQFKRQETE
+309 F
-320 NLAAKINEYFDIKG
+320 
-334 SGSISGKNQIM
+334 
-345 GAPDGITANT
+345 
-355 ETFNA
+355 
-360 IINMDIPIIEKINL
+360 
-374 LGSLGY
+374 
-380 GKDRFKVEKGDE
+380 
-392 ELFLGEGG
+392 
-400 YKDRNIGLGF
+400 
-410 NQGGEGLSGSV
+410 
-421 IRNLETGD
+421 
-429 NEYQVK
+429 
-435 FLKNLASGG
+435 
-444 RVGLKGGGMDMGAGS
+444 KGGGMDMGAGS

-499 YSRPPSTPSD
+499 YSRPPSTPS

-632 KVSEQQERNHQE
+632 KVSEQQERNNQE

-665 QIAINTGK
+665 DIAINTGK
-673 NLAGQKIASVLGIGT
+673 NLIGKKIASTLGIGT

-723 GRVGLKGGG
+723 GRVGL
-732 RTITLMDGTKVYIPE
+732 
-747 GSTTSSG
+747 
-754 GLKDRIY
+754 
-761 SSSKGDL
+761 
-768 LREDIV
+768 
-774 RLMSFE
+774 
-780 SGGRVGLRG
+780 
-789 GGADF
+789 
-794 IPTEKMNTDRMKV
+794 
-807 IREFLKRKIPHLD
+807 
-820 SGPIDKSILYDLQ
+820 
-833 EALSSGSGL
+833 
-842 FPGYDVRNDL
+842 
-852 PREVEAKGGG
+852 
-862 RIGLAGGMTRRA
+862 AGGMTRRA

-893 MGVGKKGVAKKVVKE
+893 IGAGKKGVAKKVVKE

-1008 VVETEPRYVG
+1008 VVETEPRYTG

-1086 YGDGPEDYYS
+1086 YGDVPEPDFP
-1096 DDYRDYRYA
+1096 DDYSGYA
-1105 SGGLAYMLGE
+1105 SGGIAGMLGE

>member
-86 DSPRG
+86 DSSRG
-91 KEITEALFGKRGE
+91 REITEALFGKRGE
-104 VVDMKGNVIPEGSGI
+104 VVDMKGKVIPKGSGI

-127 LMKSGDVTKG
+127 LMKSGDVTK
-137 TVTKKSKKVTD
+137 KSKKVTD
-148 RDMFRAANENYI
+148 RDMFKAANENYI
-160 TDTISD
+160 TDTISK
-166 VNIIKNLNS
+166 IKS

-204 KILEDTE
+204 KILKDTE

-298 EGGRTGYKEGL
+298 NGGRAE
-309 TAKQFKRQETE
+309 F
-320 NLAAKINEYFDIKG
+320 
-334 SGSISGKNQIM
+334 
-345 GAPDGITANT
+345 
-355 ETFNA
+355 
-360 IINMDIPIIEKINL
+360 
-374 LGSLGY
+374 
-380 GKDRFKVEKGDE
+380 
-392 ELFLGEGG
+392 
-400 YKDRNIGLGF
+400 
-410 NQGGEGLSGSV
+410 
-421 IRNLETGD
+421 
-429 NEYQVK
+429 
-435 FLKNLASGG
+435 
-444 RVGLKGGGMDMGAGS
+444 KGGGMDMGAGS

-484 SDPDDNREQYGAQGQ
+484 SDRDDNREQYRTQQ
-499 YSRPPSTPSD
+499 YSRPPSTPS
-509 GGDNREQYGAQGQ
+509 GGGGMDASRAQFQPQFG
-522 YQRPQLFNSQGLGVT
+522 PQLFNSQGLGVT

-553 LIQYRILQKKKAM
+553 LIQYRILQKKQAM
-566 EQLGGD
+566 EPLGGD
-572 PFTPQDQNILDELN
+572 PFTPQDQNMLDELN

-607 GLRYGGDTMGGIN
+607 GYKEGLTANIKGSG
-620 DKSISSP
+620 SIS
-627 GPDRS
+627 
-632 KVSEQQERNHQE
+632 
-644 AISRARDS
+644 
-652 QQYDYTAPKQIAK
+652 
-665 QIAINTGK
+665 GK
-673 NLAGQKIASVLGIGT
+673 NDMYSTGEKSAIKLPEGITSNVSFINLIANLDIPISEKISLLGDIQYSKFRNKIEKGDEELFLEDPASSINKKIGIGYDSGKGTT
-688 GPIGILIA
+688 GSAKYDIDD
-696 LKGLYDQTKNPVYSE
+696 KGFMFEIKKKFE
-711 EDVTYGFPYQTG
+711 AG
-723 GRVGLKGGG
+723 GRV
-732 RTITLMDGTKVYIPE
+732 
-747 GSTTSSG
+747 
-754 GLKDRIY
+754 
-761 SSSKGDL
+761 
-768 LREDIV
+768 
-774 RLMSFE
+774 
-780 SGGRVGLRG
+780 
-789 GGADF
+789 
-794 IPTEKMNTDRMKV
+794 
-807 IREFLKRKIPHLD
+807 
-820 SGPIDKSILYDLQ
+820 
-833 EALSSGSGL
+833 
-842 FPGYDVRNDL
+842 
-852 PREVEAKGGG
+852 
-862 RIGLAGGMTRRA
+862 GLAGGMTRRA

-1008 VVETEPRYVG
+1008 VVETEPRYTG

-1086 YGDGPEDYYS
+1086 YGDVPEPDFP
-1096 DDYRDYRYA
+1096 DDYSGYA
-1105 SGGLAYMLGE
+1105 SGGIAGMLGE

>member
-1 MGPKALI
+1 MLSKALT

-148 RDMFRAANENYI
+148 RDMFRAANQRLGK
-160 TDTISD
+160 TKTD
-166 VNIIKNLNS
+166 VNTIIKNINS

-243 GTDVFR
+243 GKDVFR

-278 NSERTK
+278 NLERTK

-298 EGGRTGYKEGL
+298 EGGRTGYKEGF

-435 FLKNLASGG
+435 FLKNFASGG

-484 SDPDDNREQYGAQGQ
+484 SDRDDNREQYRAQQ
-499 YSRPPSTPSD
+499 YSRPPSTPS
-509 GGDNREQYGAQGQ
+509 GGGGMDASRAQFQPQFG
-522 YQRPQLFNSQGLGVT
+522 PQLFNSQGLGVT

-627 GPDRS
+627 GPDRF
-632 KVSEQQERNHQE
+632 KVSEQQELNNQE

-652 QQYDYTAPKQIAK
+652 QQYDYTVPKQIVK

-688 GPIGILIA
+688 GPIGIMLA
-696 LKGLYDQTKNPVYSE
+696 LKGLYDQTRNPVYSE

-988 FKPGM
+988 FKPGR

-1086 YGDGPEDYYS
+1086 YGDVPEPDFP
-1096 DDYRDYRYA
+1096 DDYSGYA

>member
-1 MGPKALI
+1 MLSKALT

-91 KEITEALFGKRGE
+91 REITEALFGKRGT

-148 RDMFRAANENYI
+148 RDMFKAANENYI
-160 TDTISD
+160 TDTISK
-166 VNIIKNLNS
+166 IKS

-334 SGSISGKNQIM
+334 SGSKSGKNQIM
-345 GAPDGITANT
+345 GAPDGITADT

-360 IINMDIPIIEKINL
+360 IINMDIPIKEKINL
-374 LGSLGY
+374 LGSFGF

-429 NEYQVK
+429 NDYQVK
-435 FLKNLASGG
+435 FLKKFAS
-444 RVGLKGGGMDMGAGS
+444 
-459 SKSSKSSG
+459 
-467 PAGGASSGGNYG
+467 
-479 GNNFK
+479 
-484 SDPDDNREQYGAQGQ
+484 
-499 YSRPPSTPSD
+499 
-509 GGDNREQYGAQGQ
+509 
-522 YQRPQLFNSQGLGVT
+522 
-537 PFNLSNKN
+537 
-545 FAKLVGPA
+545 
-553 LIQYRILQKKKAM
+553 
-566 EQLGGD
+566 
-572 PFTPQDQNILDELN
+572 
-586 QMNEEE
+586 
-592 KIYSLPITAANGGRV
+592 GGRV

-627 GPDRS
+627 GPDRF
-632 KVSEQQERNHQE
+632 KVSEQQELNNQE

-652 QQYDYTAPKQIAK
+652 QQYDYTVPKQIVK
-665 QIAINTGK
+665 DIAINTGK
-673 NLAGQKIASVLGIGT
+673 NLAGQKIASALGIGAA
-688 GPIGILIA
+688 PIGILMA
-696 LKGLYDQTKNPVYSE
+696 LKGLYDQTQNPVYSE
-711 EDVTYGFPYQTG
+711 EDLTYGVPYQTG
-723 GRVGLKGGG
+723 GRV
-732 RTITLMDGTKVYIPE
+732 
-747 GSTTSSG
+747 
-754 GLKDRIY
+754 
-761 SSSKGDL
+761 
-768 LREDIV
+768 
-774 RLMSFE
+774 
-780 SGGRVGLRG
+780 
-789 GGADF
+789 
-794 IPTEKMNTDRMKV
+794 
-807 IREFLKRKIPHLD
+807 
-820 SGPIDKSILYDLQ
+820 
-833 EALSSGSGL
+833 
-842 FPGYDVRNDL
+842 
-852 PREVEAKGGG
+852 
-862 RIGLAGGMTRRA
+862 GLAGGMTRRA

-1008 VVETEPRYVG
+1008 VVETEPRYTG

-1086 YGDGPEDYYS
+1086 YGDAPEPDFP
-1096 DDYRDYRYA
+1096 DDYSGYA
-1105 SGGLAYMLGE
+1105 SGGIAGMLGE

>member
-104 VVDMKGNVIPEGSGI
+104 VVDMKGKVIPKGSGI

-160 TDTISD
+160 TDTISK
-166 VNIIKNLNS
+166 IKS

-592 KIYSLPITAANGGRV
+592 KIYSLPITAANGGR
-607 GLRYGGDTMGGIN
+607 I
-620 DKSISSP
+620 
-627 GPDRS
+627 
-632 KVSEQQERNHQE
+632 
-644 AISRARDS
+644 
-652 QQYDYTAPKQIAK
+652 
-665 QIAINTGK
+665 
-673 NLAGQKIASVLGIGT
+673 
-688 GPIGILIA
+688 
-696 LKGLYDQTKNPVYSE
+696 
-711 EDVTYGFPYQTG
+711 
-723 GRVGLKGGG
+723 GLKDGG

-893 MGVGKKGVAKKVVKE
+893 MGAGKKGVAKKVVKE

>member
-1 MGPKALI
+1 MLSKALT

-91 KEITEALFGKRGE
+91 KEITEALFGKRGT

-148 RDMFRAANENYI
+148 RDMFRAANQRLGKPK
-160 TDTISD
+160 TD
-166 VNIIKNLNS
+166 VNTIIKNINS
-175 MDPIEAMKEA
+175 MEPIDAMKEA

-334 SGSISGKNQIM
+334 SGSKSGKNQIM
-345 GAPDGITANT
+345 GAPDGITADT

-360 IINMDIPIIEKINL
+360 IINMDIPIKEKINL
-374 LGSLGY
+374 LGSFGF

-429 NEYQVK
+429 NDYQVK
-435 FLKNLASGG
+435 FLKKFAS
-444 RVGLKGGGMDMGAGS
+444 
-459 SKSSKSSG
+459 
-467 PAGGASSGGNYG
+467 
-479 GNNFK
+479 
-484 SDPDDNREQYGAQGQ
+484 
-499 YSRPPSTPSD
+499 
-509 GGDNREQYGAQGQ
+509 
-522 YQRPQLFNSQGLGVT
+522 
-537 PFNLSNKN
+537 
-545 FAKLVGPA
+545 
-553 LIQYRILQKKKAM
+553 
-566 EQLGGD
+566 
-572 PFTPQDQNILDELN
+572 
-586 QMNEEE
+586 
-592 KIYSLPITAANGGRV
+592 GGRV

-627 GPDRS
+627 GPDRF
-632 KVSEQQERNHQE
+632 KVSEQQELNNQE

-652 QQYDYTAPKQIAK
+652 QQYDYTVPKQIVK
-665 QIAINTGK
+665 DIAINTGK
-673 NLAGQKIASVLGIGT
+673 NLAGQKIASALGIGT
-688 GPIGILIA
+688 GPFGIMLA
-696 LKGLYDQTKNPVYSE
+696 LKGLYDQTRNPVYSE
-711 EDVTYGFPYQTG
+711 EDLTYGVPYQTG
-723 GRVGLKGGG
+723 GRV
-732 RTITLMDGTKVYIPE
+732 
-747 GSTTSSG
+747 
-754 GLKDRIY
+754 
-761 SSSKGDL
+761 
-768 LREDIV
+768 
-774 RLMSFE
+774 
-780 SGGRVGLRG
+780 
-789 GGADF
+789 
-794 IPTEKMNTDRMKV
+794 
-807 IREFLKRKIPHLD
+807 
-820 SGPIDKSILYDLQ
+820 
-833 EALSSGSGL
+833 
-842 FPGYDVRNDL
+842 
-852 PREVEAKGGG
+852 
-862 RIGLAGGMTRRA
+862 GLAGGMTRRA

-988 FKPGM
+988 FKPGR

-1008 VVETEPRYVG
+1008 VVETEPRYTG

-1086 YGDGPEDYYS
+1086 YGDVPEPDFP
-1096 DDYRDYRYA
+1096 DDYSGYA
-1105 SGGLAYMLGE
+1105 SGGIAGMLGE

>member
-72 LDAYKR
+72 LDAYKANQLKNTR
-78 ERMKPIPA
+78 AIAA
-86 DSPRG
+86 DSPEG
-91 KEITEALFGKRGE
+91 KKITEALFGKRGE

-148 RDMFRAANENYI
+148 RDMFKAANKRLNKPTSVMSVDKRGSGFAGKEYPI
-160 TDTISD
+160 KQD
-166 VNIIKNLNS
+166 VNTIIKNINS

-374 LGSLGY
+374 LGSFGF

-410 NQGGEGLSGSV
+410 NQGGEGFSGSV

-499 YSRPPSTPSD
+499 YSRPPSTPS

-620 DKSISSP
+620 DKSVSSP

-632 KVSEQQERNHQE
+632 KVSEQQERSHQE

-652 QQYDYTAPKQIAK
+652 QQYDYTVPKQIVK

-673 NLAGQKIASVLGIGT
+673 NLAGQKIASTLGIGT

-893 MGVGKKGVAKKVVKE
+893 MGVGKKE
-908 VIKTPPVAGK
+908 
-918 PEWFDA
+918 
-924 LINKVILEGDDV
+924 LL
-936 TKKLATKD
+936 KKLL
-944 REIVH
+944 
-949 TKKLNDQESVTVT
+949 KKL
-962 QDLDDG
+962 L
-968 AIRVEYDSP
+968 
-977 DNLGQEPVMMQ
+977 
-988 FKPGM
+988 KP
-993 ADETTGGKKPADRFD
+993 
-1008 VVETEPRYVG
+1008 
-1018 PDNTDIEFIGE
+1018 
-1029 SGGPN
+1029 
-1034 ISFIESD
+1034 
-1041 VTNLKTFATGK
+1041 L
-1052 GPTMKE
+1052 
-1058 IVKSKKR
+1058 
-1065 KDLTRAVNENDYEAA
+1065 LLQVNQN
-1080 EYLGGK
+1080 
-1086 YGDGPEDYYS
+1086 
-1096 DDYRDYRYA
+1096 
-1105 SGGLAYMLGE
+1105 GLMH